1 MFEDLINKFDSALK
15 KLRGQGKITENNIDD
30 SLREIRRVLFDADVN
45 YRVVTNFIKEVKEK
59 SLGKNVINSITPGQ
73 LIIKIIND
81 ELISLMGSE
90 KSDLKFSNA
99 IPSVIMLAGLQGS
112 GKTTFAAKL
121 AKSLKSKGRN
131 PLLVACDVYRPAAI
145 EQLKI
150 LGKEIDIPVYSED
163 AQQDVI
169 KITEKAVDYARKNA
183 RDTMII
189 DTAGRLAIDDLLMK
203 EVENIK
209 NFAKP
214 DEILFV
220 VDSMTGQDAV
230 NTAKT
235 FHDRLDYSGIVLTK
249 LDGDTKGGA
258 ALSIRAVVQKPIKF
272 ISIGEKLDAIDQF
285 HPDRMVSRIL
295 GMGDIVSF
303 VEKAHQ
309 EIDLKETEKL
319 EEKLRKNKFDFD
331 DFLNQIKQIKKM
343 GSVNSLLSMIPG
355 ANKAMKNAEIDEK
368 VFVRIEAIILSMT
381 KNERGNPNILN
392 GMRRRRIADGSGT
405 SIQEVNKLLKQFE
418 EMRKMMKG
426 FSSGKMRNL
435 LKGMKV
441 PPGMMNGMKFN

>member
-1 MFEDLINKFDSALK
+1 MFEDLINKFDTALK
-15 KLRGQGKITENNIDD
+15 NLRGQGKITESNIDE

-45 YRVVTNFIKEVKEK
+45 YKVVTNFIKEVKEK

-99 IPSVIMLAGLQGS
+99 IPSIIMLAGLQGS

-121 AKSLKSKGRN
+121 AKNLKSKGRN
-131 PLLVACDVYRPAAI
+131 PLLVACDIYRPAAI

-150 LGKEIDIPVYSED
+150 LGSEIDVPVYSD
-163 AQQDVI
+163 NSQKDVI
-169 KITEKAVDYARKNA
+169 RIIEAAQDFARKNA

-203 EVENIK
+203 EVENIR

-235 FHDRLDYSGIVLTK
+235 FHDKLNYTGIVLTK

-258 ALSIRAVVQKPIKF
+258 ALSIRAVVEKPIKF

-285 HPDRMVSRIL
+285 YPERMVSRIL
-295 GMGDIVSF
+295 GMGDIISF

-343 GSVNSLLSMIPG
+343 GSVNSLISMIPG
-355 ANKAMKNAEIDEK
+355 ANKAMKNAEVDEK

-392 GMRRRRIADGSGT
+392 GLRRRRIAEGSGT
-405 SIQEVNKLLKQFE
+405 SIQEVNRLLKQFE
-418 EMRKMMKG
+418 DMRKMMKG
-426 FSSGKMRNL
+426 FSSGKMKNL
-435 LKGMKV
+435 LKGMKM